1 MNKFHNTPKRLK
13 IKAFTPFFYQCGAF
27 FADFCLTENAFENY
41 SIPAFAK
48 SKASREKL
56 NIPEANSTPTR
67 AFFVRNFRTPKERQ
81 FKACSSMV
89 ERNRHALSVASV
101 PLVLVSHP
109 VTFYR
114 PTVRS
119 LAVVFEKL
127 PKGLSAMI
135 YKFQLLGTRLHVSTY
150 AKSEAH
156 ARQFLNLTPQE
167 AICFARIK
175 GVRYA

>member
-1 MNKFHNTPKRLK
+1 MRNLALTNSPKP
-13 IKAFTPFFYQCGAF
+13 AYTCH
-27 FADFCLTENAFENY
+27 
-41 SIPAFAK
+41 AFAK

-127 PKGLSAMI
+127 PKGLLAMI
-135 YKFQLLGTRLHVSTY
+135 YQFKAVSRFDLRNTQKPISLFPRY
-150 AKSEAH
+150 TLKINAETLSQAVAKVSP
-156 ARQFLNLTPQE
+156 FFVVLNVYNTGKNGINTFHKL
-167 AICFARIK
+167 AK
-175 GVRYA
+175 

>member
-1 MNKFHNTPKRLK
+1 MCNLALTNSPKP
-13 IKAFTPFFYQCGAF
+13 AYTCQ
-27 FADFCLTENAFENY
+27 
-41 SIPAFAK
+41 AFAK

-56 NIPEANSTPTR
+56 NKPEANSTPKR

-89 ERNRHALSVASV
+89 ERNRHAFSVASF

-114 PTVRS
+114 QAVRS

-127 PKGLSAMI
+127 PKGLSEMLYLFKAVSRSD
-135 YKFQLLGTRLHVSTY
+135 LRNTRKLISSFPRYTVRINADNEKQAIAKVSPFFVVLNVYNTGKNGINTFHKL
-150 AKSEAH
+150 AK
-156 ARQFLNLTPQE
+156 
-167 AICFARIK
+167 
-175 GVRYA
+175 

>member
-1 MNKFHNTPKRLK
+1 MRNLALTNSPKP
-13 IKAFTPFFYQCGAF
+13 AYTCQ
-27 FADFCLTENAFENY
+27 
-41 SIPAFAK
+41 AFAK

-127 PKGLSAMI
+127 PKGLLAMI
-135 YKFQLLGTRLHVSTY
+135 YQFKAVSSFDLRNTQ
-150 AKSEAH
+150 KP
-156 ARQFLNLTPQE
+156 L
-167 AICFARIK
+167 
-175 GVRYA
+175 